1 MRILHTSDWHLG
13 RTFHG
18 RVLDDAHAVF
28 ADHLVELARAEA
40 VDAVVVSGD
49 VYDRAIPPTDSV
61 RLLDETLHRL
71 SDITRVILT
80 PGNHDSARRLGFA
93 SDLLREGLTI
103 RARIADVDRP
113 VIVPGPDGGDGLY
126 VYALPYLDPDAARET
141 LPPLLADRLG
151 EEMAGAART
160 ADPDTVRTADP
171 DAARTAPE
179 TAGDHSEKAAG
190 DPPGTASDAATRRL
204 PRSHEAVV
212 SGALRLVAAD
222 LAARRAAAPARVPA
236 LVMSHAFVVGGLP
249 SEESERDIRVGGV
262 DSVPS
267 GVFASLGGSPSAREC
282 GGLDYVAL
290 GHLHRPQE
298 IRSAGGAGGAGRR
311 NGPDDAGGAGRP
323 NGPGKAGGT
332 GGPEAGESDGP
343 GESGPPQRDSRPG
356 PRLVYSGSPLA
367 LSFSEAPFPK
377 SSVLVALGPDGVAS
391 LERVPAPVPHR
402 IETVT
407 GTMDELLSPAWDHA
421 AGAWVRAV
429 VRGPMP
435 LGATSRLRERFGQVL
450 AIVREEDEEAPRERI
465 VVTRAADPLEV
476 SAQFLAEVAE
486 RAPSPAERA
495 VLARA
500 YEAVLASHG
509 GE

>member
-61 RLLDETLHRL
+61 RLLDETLRRL

-103 RARIADVDRP
+103 RARVADVDRP
-113 VIVPGPDGGDGLY
+113 VIIPGPDGGDGLY

-151 EEMAGAART
+151 EEMA
-160 ADPDTVRTADP
+160 
-171 DAARTAPE
+171 DAARTAVPE
-179 TAGDHSEKAAG
+179 GARTAPEAAGDHSEKAAG
-190 DPPGTASDAATRRL
+190 DPPGTASDAPARRL

-222 LAARRAAAPARVPA
+222 LAARRAAAPVRVPA

-298 IRSAGGAGGAGRR
+298 IRLAGGSGGPA
-311 NGPDDAGGAGRP
+311 GAGRP
-323 NGPGKAGGT
+323 AGSGGADGPAGAGEPDGSGGASEPDGSDGADESGGPG
-332 GGPEAGESDGP
+332 P
-343 GESGPPQRDSRPG
+343 RPG

-367 LSFSEAPFPK
+367 FSFSEAPFPK
-377 SSVLVALGPDGVAS
+377 SSALVVLGPDGVAS
-391 LERVPAPVPHR
+391 LERIPAPVPHR

-476 SAQFLAEVAE
+476 SVQFLTEVAE
-486 RAPSPAERA
+486 REPSPAERD

>member
-61 RLLDETLHRL
+61 RLLDETLRRL

-103 RARIADVDRP
+103 RARVADVDRP
-113 VIVPGPDGGDGLY
+113 IVIPGPDGGDGLY

-151 EEMAGAART
+151 EEMA
-160 ADPDTVRTADP
+160 
-171 DAARTAPE
+171 DAARTAVPE
-179 TAGDHSEKAAG
+179 GARTAPEAAGDHSEKAAG
-190 DPPGTASDAATRRL
+190 DPPETASDAPARRL

-222 LAARRAAAPARVPA
+222 LAARRAAAPVRVPA

-298 IRSAGGAGGAGRR
+298 IRLAGGSGGPA
-311 NGPDDAGGAGRP
+311 GAGRP
-323 NGPGKAGGT
+323 AGSGGADGPAGAGEPDGSGGASEPDGSDGADES
-332 GGPEAGESDGP
+332 GGPDP
-343 GESGPPQRDSRPG
+343 RPG

-486 RAPSPAERA
+486 REPSPAERD

>member
-28 ADHLVELARAEA
+28 ADHLVELARTEA

-61 RLLDETLHRL
+61 RLLDETLRRL

-151 EEMAGAART
+151 EEMADAART
-160 ADPDTVRTADP
+160 ADPDADP

-179 TAGDHSEKAAG
+179 GAGGHSEKAAG

-222 LAARRAAAPARVPA
+222 LAARRTAAPARVPA

-298 IRSAGGAGGAGRR
+298 IRSAGGAG
-311 NGPDDAGGAGRP
+311 RP
-323 NGPGKAGGT
+323 NGPGKASGTGGPDHSSRSGGT

-450 AIVREEDEEAPRERI
+450 AIAREEDEEAPRERI

-500 YEAVLASHG
+500 YEAVLASYG
-509 GE
+509 SE

>member
-28 ADHLVELARAEA
+28 ADHLVELARTEA

-61 RLLDETLHRL
+61 RLLDETLRRL

-103 RARIADVDRP
+103 RARVADVDRP
-113 VIVPGPDGGDGLY
+113 TIIPGPDGDDGLY

-151 EEMAGAART
+151 EEPT
-160 ADPDTVRTADP
+160 
-171 DAARTAPE
+171 DAARTTVPDADRTAPE
-179 TAGDHSEKAAG
+179 GAGGHSEKTTG
-190 DPPGTASDAATRRL
+190 EPPGTASDAPARRL

-298 IRSAGGAGGAGRR
+298 IRSAGGAGE
-311 NGPDDAGGAGRP
+311 AGRP
-323 NGPGKAGGT
+323 NGPGKASGTGGPDHSSRSGGT
-332 GGPEAGESDGP
+332 GGPEAGESDEP
-343 GESGPPQRDSRPG
+343 DESGPPQQGPRPG

-367 LSFSEAPFPK
+367 FSFSEAPFPK
-377 SSVLVALGPDGVAS
+377 SSVLVVLGPDGVAS

-450 AIVREEDEEAPRERI
+450 AIVREEDEEAPRERV
-465 VVTRAADPLEV
+465 VVTRAANPLEV

-486 RAPSPAERA
+486 REPSPAERD

-500 YEAVLASHG
+500 YEAVLASYG
-509 GE
+509 SE

>member
-61 RLLDETLHRL
+61 RLLDETLRRL

-103 RARIADVDRP
+103 RARVADVDRP
-113 VIVPGPDGGDGLY
+113 IVIPGPDGGDGLY

-151 EEMAGAART
+151 EEMA
-160 ADPDTVRTADP
+160 
-171 DAARTAPE
+171 DAARTAVPE
-179 TAGDHSEKAAG
+179 GARTAPEAAGDHSEKAAG
-190 DPPGTASDAATRRL
+190 DPPGTASDAPARRL

-298 IRSAGGAGGAGRR
+298 IRSTGGAGE
-311 NGPDDAGGAGRP
+311 AGRP
-323 NGPGKAGGT
+323 NGPGKARGTGGPDHSSRSGGT

-465 VVTRAADPLEV
+465 VVTRATDPLEV

-486 RAPSPAERA
+486 REPSPAERD

>member
-61 RLLDETLHRL
+61 RLLDETLRRL

-151 EEMAGAART
+151 EEMADAART
-160 ADPDTVRTADP
+160 ADPDADP

-179 TAGDHSEKAAG
+179 GAGGHSEKAAG

-298 IRSAGGAGGAGRR
+298 IRSAGGAG
-311 NGPDDAGGAGRP
+311 RP

-407 GTMDELLSPAWDHA
+407 GTMDELLSPAWDHV

>member
-61 RLLDETLHRL
+61 RLLDETLRRL
-71 SDITRVILT
+71 SDVTRVILT

-103 RARIADVDRP
+103 RARVADVDRP
-113 VIVPGPDGGDGLY
+113 IVIPGPDGGDGLY

-151 EEMAGAART
+151 EEPAGAART
-160 ADPDTVRTADP
+160 AVPEGARTAPGASRTADP
-171 DAARTAPE
+171 E
-179 TAGDHSEKAAG
+179 GAGGHSEKTAG
-190 DPPGTASDAATRRL
+190 DPPGNASDAPARRL

-298 IRSAGGAGGAGRR
+298 IRSAGGAG
-311 NGPDDAGGAGRP
+311 RP

-377 SSVLVALGPDGVAS
+377 SSALVVLGPDGVAS

-450 AIVREEDEEAPRERI
+450 AIVREEDEEAPRER
-465 VVTRAADPLEV
+465 VVITRAADPLEV

-486 RAPSPAERA
+486 REPSPAERD

>member
-28 ADHLVELARAEA
+28 ADHLVELARTEA

-61 RLLDETLHRL
+61 RLLDETLRRL

-103 RARIADVDRP
+103 RARVADVDRP
-113 VIVPGPDGGDGLY
+113 IVIPGPDGGDGLY

-151 EEMAGAART
+151 EEPT
-160 ADPDTVRTADP
+160 

-179 TAGDHSEKAAG
+179 GARTAIPETAGGHSEKAAG
-190 DPPGTASDAATRRL
+190 DPPGTASDAPARRL

-267 GVFASLGGSPSAREC
+267 GVFASLGGSPSADEC

-311 NGPDDAGGAGRP
+311 NGPDKAGGAGGAGRQ
-323 NGPGKAGGT
+323 NGADDAGGT

-486 RAPSPAERA
+486 REPSPAERA

-500 YEAVLASHG
+500 YEAVLASRG

>member
-28 ADHLVELARAEA
+28 AAHLVELARTEA

-61 RLLDETLHRL
+61 RLLDETLRRL

-103 RARIADVDRP
+103 RARVADVDRP
-113 VIVPGPDGGDGLY
+113 TIIPGPDGDDGLY

-151 EEMAGAART
+151 EEMADAART
-160 ADPDTVRTADP
+160 AVPEG
-171 DAARTAPE
+171 ARTAPE
-179 TAGDHSEKAAG
+179 TAGDHLEKATG
-190 DPPGTASDAATRRL
+190 DPPGTASDAPARRL

-262 DSVPS
+262 DSVSS

-298 IRSAGGAGGAGRR
+298 IRSAGGAGEA
-311 NGPDDAGGAGRP
+311 DRP

-332 GGPEAGESDGP
+332 GGPDHSSRSGGTGGPNGAGGPEAGESDEP
-343 GESGPPQRDSRPG
+343 DESGPPQQGPRPG

-367 LSFSEAPFPK
+367 FSFSEAPFPK
-377 SSVLVALGPDGVAS
+377 SSVLVALGSDGVAS

-450 AIVREEDEEAPRERI
+450 AVVREEDEEAPRERI
-465 VVTRAADPLEV
+465 VVTRAANPLEV

-486 RAPSPAERA
+486 REPSPAERD

-500 YEAVLASHG
+500 YEAVLASYG
-509 GE
+509 SE

>member
-61 RLLDETLHRL
+61 RLLDETLRRL

-151 EEMAGAART
+151 EEMADAART
-160 ADPDTVRTADP
+160 ADPDADP

-179 TAGDHSEKAAG
+179 GAGGHSEKAAG
-190 DPPGTASDAATRRL
+190 DPPGTASDAPARRL

-298 IRSAGGAGGAGRR
+298 IRSTGGAGE
-311 NGPDDAGGAGRP
+311 AGRP
-323 NGPGKAGGT
+323 NGPGKARGTSGPDHSSRSGGT

-343 GESGPPQRDSRPG
+343 DESGPPQRGSRPG

-486 RAPSPAERA
+486 REPSPAERA

>member
-61 RLLDETLHRL
+61 RLLDETLRRL

-103 RARIADVDRP
+103 RARVADVDRP
-113 VIVPGPDGGDGLY
+113 IVIPGPDGGDGLY

-151 EEMAGAART
+151 EEMADAART
-160 ADPDTVRTADP
+160 ADPDADP

-179 TAGDHSEKAAG
+179 GAGGHSEKTTG
-190 DPPGTASDAATRRL
+190 DPPGTASDAPARRL

-298 IRSAGGAGGAGRR
+298 IRSAGGAGE
-311 NGPDDAGGAGRP
+311 AGRP
-323 NGPGKAGGT
+323 NGPDKASGTGGPDHSSRSGGT
-332 GGPEAGESDGP
+332 GGPKAGESDEP
-343 GESGPPQRDSRPG
+343 DESGSPQRGPRPG

-367 LSFSEAPFPK
+367 FSFSEAPFPK
-377 SSVLVALGPDGVAS
+377 SSVLVALGSDGVAS

-465 VVTRAADPLEV
+465 VVTRATDPLEV

-486 RAPSPAERA
+486 REPSPAERD

-500 YEAVLASHG
+500 YEAVLASCG

>member
-61 RLLDETLHRL
+61 RLLDETLRRL

-103 RARIADVDRP
+103 RARVADVDRP

-151 EEMAGAART
+151 EEMA
-160 ADPDTVRTADP
+160 

-179 TAGDHSEKAAG
+179 TAGDHSEKTVD
-190 DPPGTASDAATRRL
+190 DPPGTASDAPVRRL

-298 IRSAGGAGGAGRR
+298 IRSTGGAGE
-311 NGPDDAGGAGRP
+311 AGRP
-323 NGPGKAGGT
+323 NGPGKARGTSGPDHSSRSGGT
-332 GGPEAGESDGP
+332 GGPEAGESDEP
-343 GESGPPQRDSRPG
+343 DESGPPQRDSRPG

-486 RAPSPAERA
+486 REPSPAERA

-500 YEAVLASHG
+500 YEAVLASRG

>member
-28 ADHLVELARAEA
+28 ADHLVDLARAEA

-61 RLLDETLHRL
+61 RLLDETLRRL

-103 RARIADVDRP
+103 RARVADVDRP
-113 VIVPGPDGGDGLY
+113 IVIPGPDGGDGLY

-151 EEMAGAART
+151 EEMADAA
-160 ADPDTVRTADP
+160 RTADP

-179 TAGDHSEKAAG
+179 GAGGHSEKTTG
-190 DPPGTASDAATRRL
+190 DPPGTASDAPARRL

-298 IRSAGGAGGAGRR
+298 IRSAGGAGE
-311 NGPDDAGGAGRP
+311 AGRP
-323 NGPGKAGGT
+323 NGPDKAGGT
-332 GGPEAGESDGP
+332 GGPEAGESDEP
-343 GESGPPQRDSRPG
+343 DESGPPQQGPRPG

-367 LSFSEAPFPK
+367 FSFSEAPFPK

-465 VVTRAADPLEV
+465 VVTRATDPLEV

-486 RAPSPAERA
+486 REPSPAERD

-500 YEAVLASHG
+500 YEAVLASCG

>member
-28 ADHLVELARAEA
+28 ADHLVELARTEA

-61 RLLDETLHRL
+61 RLLDETLRRL

-103 RARIADVDRP
+103 RARVADVDRP
-113 VIVPGPDGGDGLY
+113 IVIPGPDGGDGLY

-151 EEMAGAART
+151 EEMA
-160 ADPDTVRTADP
+160 

-179 TAGDHSEKAAG
+179 TAGDHSEKTVD
-190 DPPGTASDAATRRL
+190 DPPGTASDAPARRL

-267 GVFASLGGSPSAREC
+267 GIFASLGGSPSAREC

-298 IRSAGGAGGAGRR
+298 IRSAGGAGE
-311 NGPDDAGGAGRP
+311 AGRP
-323 NGPGKAGGT
+323 NGPDKAGGT
-332 GGPEAGESDGP
+332 GGPEAGESDEP
-343 GESGPPQRDSRPG
+343 DESGPPQQGPRPG

-367 LSFSEAPFPK
+367 FSFSEAPFPK

-465 VVTRAADPLEV
+465 VVTRATDPLEV

-486 RAPSPAERA
+486 REPSPAERA

-500 YEAVLASHG
+500 YEAVLASRG

>member
-28 ADHLVELARAEA
+28 ADHLVELARTEA

-61 RLLDETLHRL
+61 RLLDETLRRL

-151 EEMAGAART
+151 EEMADAART
-160 ADPDTVRTADP
+160 ADPDADP

-179 TAGDHSEKAAG
+179 GAGGHSEKAAG

-222 LAARRAAAPARVPA
+222 LAARRTAAPARVPA

-298 IRSAGGAGGAGRR
+298 IRSAGGAG
-311 NGPDDAGGAGRP
+311 RP
-323 NGPGKAGGT
+323 NGPGKASGTGGPDHSSRSGGT

-450 AIVREEDEEAPRERI
+450 AIAREEDEEAPRERI

-500 YEAVLASHG
+500 YEAVLASRG

>member
-61 RLLDETLHRL
+61 RLLDETLRRL

-103 RARIADVDRP
+103 RARVADVDRP

-141 LPPLLADRLG
+141 LPPLLAARLG
-151 EEMAGAART
+151 EEMA
-160 ADPDTVRTADP
+160 
-171 DAARTAPE
+171 DAARTTVPE
-179 TAGDHSEKAAG
+179 GAGDHSEKTVD

-298 IRSAGGAGGAGRR
+298 IRS
-311 NGPDDAGGAGRP
+311 AGGAGRP

-500 YEAVLASHG
+500 YEAVLASRG

>member
-61 RLLDETLHRL
+61 RLLDETLRRL

-103 RARIADVDRP
+103 RARVADVDRP
-113 VIVPGPDGGDGLY
+113 IVIPGPDGGDGLY

-151 EEMAGAART
+151 EEMADAA
-160 ADPDTVRTADP
+160 RTADP

-179 TAGDHSEKAAG
+179 GAGGHSEKTTG
-190 DPPGTASDAATRRL
+190 DPPGTASDAPARRL

-267 GVFASLGGSPSAREC
+267 GIFASLGGSPSAREC

-298 IRSAGGAGGAGRR
+298 IRSAGGAGE
-311 NGPDDAGGAGRP
+311 AGRP
-323 NGPGKAGGT
+323 NGPDKAGGT
-332 GGPEAGESDGP
+332 GGPEAGESDEP
-343 GESGPPQRDSRPG
+343 DESGPPQQGPRPG

-367 LSFSEAPFPK
+367 FSFSEAPFPK

-465 VVTRAADPLEV
+465 VVTRATDPLEV

-486 RAPSPAERA
+486 REPSPAERA

-500 YEAVLASHG
+500 YEAVLASRG

>member
-28 ADHLVELARAEA
+28 ADHLVELARTEA

-61 RLLDETLHRL
+61 RLLDETLRRL

-103 RARIADVDRP
+103 RARVADVDRP

-141 LPPLLADRLG
+141 LPPLLAARLG
-151 EEMAGAART
+151 EEMA
-160 ADPDTVRTADP
+160 
-171 DAARTAPE
+171 DAARTTVPE
-179 TAGDHSEKAAG
+179 GAGDHSEKTVD
-190 DPPGTASDAATRRL
+190 DPPGTASDAPVRRL

-298 IRSAGGAGGAGRR
+298 IRSAGGASE
-311 NGPDDAGGAGRP
+311 AGRP

-332 GGPEAGESDGP
+332 GGPEAGESDEP
-343 GESGPPQRDSRPG
+343 DESGPPQRDSRPG

-377 SSVLVALGPDGVAS
+377 SSALVVLGPDGVAS
-391 LERVPAPVPHR
+391 LERIPAPVPHR

-486 RAPSPAERA
+486 REPSPAERA

-500 YEAVLASHG
+500 YEAVLASRG

>member
-28 ADHLVELARAEA
+28 ADHLVELARTEA

-61 RLLDETLHRL
+61 RLLDETLRRL

-103 RARIADVDRP
+103 RARVADVDRP

-141 LPPLLADRLG
+141 LPPLLAARLG
-151 EEMAGAART
+151 EEMA
-160 ADPDTVRTADP
+160 
-171 DAARTAPE
+171 DAARTTVPE
-179 TAGDHSEKAAG
+179 GAGDHSEKTVD
-190 DPPGTASDAATRRL
+190 DPPGTASDAPVRRL

-298 IRSAGGAGGAGRR
+298 IRS
-311 NGPDDAGGAGRP
+311 AGGAGRP

-500 YEAVLASHG
+500 YEAVLASRG

>member
-28 ADHLVELARAEA
+28 ADHLVELARTEA

-61 RLLDETLHRL
+61 RLLDETLRRL

-103 RARIADVDRP
+103 RARVADVDRP
-113 VIVPGPDGGDGLY
+113 IVIPGPDGGDGLY

-151 EEMAGAART
+151 EEPT
-160 ADPDTVRTADP
+160 

-179 TAGDHSEKAAG
+179 GARTAIPEGAGDRPEKTTG
-190 DPPGTASDAATRRL
+190 DPPGNASNAPARRL

-222 LAARRAAAPARVPA
+222 LAARRAAAPVRVPA

-298 IRSAGGAGGAGRR
+298 IRLAGGSGGPAEAGGADGPAGAGEPDGSGGASEPDGSDGADESG
-311 NGPDDAGGAGRP
+311 GPDP
-323 NGPGKAGGT
+323 
-332 GGPEAGESDGP
+332 
-343 GESGPPQRDSRPG
+343 RPG

-377 SSVLVALGPDGVAS
+377 SSVLVVLGPDGVAS
-391 LERVPAPVPHR
+391 LERIPTPVPHR

-476 SAQFLAEVAE
+476 SVQFLTEVAE
-486 RAPSPAERA
+486 REPSPAERD

>member
-28 ADHLVELARAEA
+28 ADHLVELARTEA

-61 RLLDETLHRL
+61 RLLDETLRRL

-151 EEMAGAART
+151 EEMADAA
-160 ADPDTVRTADP
+160 RTADP
-171 DAARTAPE
+171 DAARTAVPE
-179 TAGDHSEKAAG
+179 GAGDHSEKAAG
-190 DPPGTASDAATRRL
+190 DPPGTASDAPARRL

-298 IRSAGGAGGAGRR
+298 IRS
-311 NGPDDAGGAGRP
+311 AGGAGRP

-486 RAPSPAERA
+486 REPSPAERA

>member
-28 ADHLVELARAEA
+28 ADHLVELARTEA

-61 RLLDETLHRL
+61 RLLDETLRRL

-103 RARIADVDRP
+103 RARVADVDRP
-113 VIVPGPDGGDGLY
+113 VIIPGPDGGDGLY

-151 EEMAGAART
+151 EEPA
-160 ADPDTVRTADP
+160 
-171 DAARTAPE
+171 DAARTAVPE
-179 TAGDHSEKAAG
+179 GARTAPKTAGDHSEKAAG
-190 DPPGTASDAATRRL
+190 DPPGTASDAPARRL

-222 LAARRAAAPARVPA
+222 LAARRAAAPVRVPA

-298 IRSAGGAGGAGRR
+298 IRLAGGSGGPA
-311 NGPDDAGGAGRP
+311 GAGRP
-323 NGPGKAGGT
+323 AGSGGADGPAGAGEPDGSGGASEPDGSDGADESGGPG
-332 GGPEAGESDGP
+332 P
-343 GESGPPQRDSRPG
+343 RPG

-367 LSFSEAPFPK
+367 FSFSEAPFPK

-486 RAPSPAERA
+486 REPSPAERA

-500 YEAVLASHG
+500 YEAVLASYG

>member
-61 RLLDETLHRL
+61 RLLDETLRRL

-103 RARIADVDRP
+103 RARVADVDRP

-151 EEMAGAART
+151 EEMADAART
-160 ADPDTVRTADP
+160 ADPEG
-171 DAARTAPE
+171 ARTAPE
-179 TAGDHSEKAAG
+179 GAGGHSEKAAG

-222 LAARRAAAPARVPA
+222 LAARRAAPARVPA

-298 IRSAGGAGGAGRR
+298 IRSAGGASE
-311 NGPDDAGGAGRP
+311 AGRP

-486 RAPSPAERA
+486 REPSPAERA

-500 YEAVLASHG
+500 YEAVLASRG

>member
-28 ADHLVELARAEA
+28 ADHLVELARTEA

-61 RLLDETLHRL
+61 RLLDETLRRL

-103 RARIADVDRP
+103 RARVADVDRP
-113 VIVPGPDGGDGLY
+113 IVIPGPDGGDGLY

-151 EEMAGAART
+151 EEMADAA
-160 ADPDTVRTADP
+160 RTADP

-190 DPPGTASDAATRRL
+190 DPPGTASDAPARRL

-298 IRSAGGAGGAGRR
+298 IRSASGAGE
-311 NGPDDAGGAGRP
+311 AGRP
-323 NGPGKAGGT
+323 NGPDKAGGT
-332 GGPEAGESDGP
+332 GGPEAGESDEP
-343 GESGPPQRDSRPG
+343 DESGPPQQGPRPG

-367 LSFSEAPFPK
+367 FSFSEAPFPK
-377 SSVLVALGPDGVAS
+377 SSVLVALGSDGVAS

-465 VVTRAADPLEV
+465 VVTRATDPLEV

-486 RAPSPAERA
+486 REPSPAERD
-495 VLARA
+495 VLAQA
-500 YEAVLASHG
+500 YEAVLASRG

>member
-28 ADHLVELARAEA
+28 ADHLVELARTEA

-61 RLLDETLHRL
+61 RLLDETLRRL

-103 RARIADVDRP
+103 RARVADVDRP

-151 EEMAGAART
+151 EEPT
-160 ADPDTVRTADP
+160 
-171 DAARTAPE
+171 DAARTTPE
-179 TAGDHSEKAAG
+179 GAGGHSEKAAG

-298 IRSAGGAGGAGRR
+298 IRSTGGAGGAGRR
-311 NGPDDAGGAGRP
+311 NGPDDAGEAGRP

-343 GESGPPQRDSRPG
+343 GESGPPQRGSRPG

>member
-28 ADHLVELARAEA
+28 ADHLVELARTEA

-61 RLLDETLHRL
+61 RLLDETLRRL

-103 RARIADVDRP
+103 RARVADVDRP
-113 VIVPGPDGGDGLY
+113 TIIPGPDGGDGLY

-151 EEMAGAART
+151 EEPTDADRT
-160 ADPDTVRTADP
+160 AVPEGT
-171 DAARTAPE
+171 RTAPE

-190 DPPGTASDAATRRL
+190 DPPETASDAPARRL

-298 IRSAGGAGGAGRR
+298 IRSAGGAGE
-311 NGPDDAGGAGRP
+311 AGRP
-323 NGPGKAGGT
+323 NGPGKASGTGGPDHSSRSGGT
-332 GGPEAGESDGP
+332 GGPEAGESDEP
-343 GESGPPQRDSRPG
+343 DESGPPQQGPRPG
-356 PRLVYSGSPLA
+356 PRLVDSGSPLA
-367 LSFSEAPFPK
+367 FSVSEAPFPK
-377 SSVLVALGPDGVAS
+377 SSVLVVLGPDGVAS

-465 VVTRAADPLEV
+465 VVTRAANPLEV

-486 RAPSPAERA
+486 REPSPAERD

-500 YEAVLASHG
+500 YEAVLASYG
-509 GE
+509 SE